1 MVSILAGNARA
12 EQDPFADPVAGV
24 GLTEHLGGRLT
35 LDTPGIRDESGKS
48 VHLREYFK
56 RGQPVILVL
65 AYYECPNLCMLLL
78 NGVVES
84 LRHLDWTAGKEYEF
98 VVLSINPRETPETAQ
113 KKKDSLLLTYGRP
126 EAAKG
131 WHFLTGEEAA
141 IQSVAKQIGF
151 SYIYNETAKQYAHT
165 AALYVLTPGGVIS
178 RYLYGLSFDVKNL
191 RFSLI
196 DASNGKVGSMVEKV
210 MLFCFHFNPDEN
222 SYTFK
227 VWKLVQVILAI
238 QALVLFG
245 FLWFLWKKD
254 RPSKTES

>member
-1 MVSILAGNARA
+1 MLTGSAHA
-12 EQDPFADPVAGV
+12 EQDPFASPVAGV
-24 GLTEHLGGRLT
+24 GLTENLGGQVNLHT
-35 LDTPGIRDESGKS
+35 SGIKDETGKS
-48 VHLREYFK
+48 VHLGDYFK

-65 AYYECPNLCMLLL
+65 AYFQCPNLCMLLL
-78 NGVVES
+78 NGVVDS
-84 LRHLDWTAGKEYEF
+84 LKQLDWTAGKEYEF
-98 VVLSINPRETPETAQ
+98 VVLSIDPKETPEIAS
-113 KKKDSLLLTYGRP
+113 KKKAALLQSYGRP

-131 WHFLTGEEAA
+131 WHFLTAEESS

-151 SYIYNETAKQYAHT
+151 SYVYNEVTKQYAHT
-165 AALYVLTPGGVIS
+165 AALYVLTPKGVIS

-245 FLWFLWKKD
+245 FLWFLWKRE
-254 RPSKTES
+254 RPSKPS